1 MNNLLNPKAFTL
13 VKFPMKLPHFVISCL
28 LVTSALSA
36 AEPLQVVIDRKVRA
50 AWAREKVEPVQLA
63 DDSTF
68 LRRVYLDLVGTVPTY
83 KEARVFLDDLAKDK
97 RAKLVDKLLV
107 DKRHAKHQMQ
117 IWDLIIFTRNPA
129 NPAFTRK
136 RDHFKSWLEKQ
147 FAQNV
152 PWDALVRKMML
163 AEEPGSAMFHVQYR
177 NKPED
182 ETVAVSRIFLG
193 TQLQCARCHDH
204 PFEDLSQKDFYG
216 MAGFFVRLQVLQET
230 KGKEKVY
237 TIGEKSSGD
246 VLFTG
251 PAADAVP
258 GKKGEPVKPKFLG
271 GAALKEPEIPK
282 DFKEPDYR
290 KIKKGPYP
298 KPFFSRKEKLAAWMT
313 STDNPYF
320 ARAAVNRVWSQF
332 MGRGLVHPVDD
343 LKPDSEA
350 SHPALLDALA
360 KEFVAHKFDL
370 RWLMKEIMLSKTYQ
384 RDSAGPGTVAAPK
397 WYERA
402 RVRPLS
408 AEELID
414 AMRVATGFNVAEGM
428 EAKMPSS
435 ASSYML
441 KIFGKPTDGRGNF
454 QGGVP
459 EHLYLNNGSQL
470 RSIIRAK
477 KGNLA
482 DTLLKSEAPW
492 DERVDHL
499 MLATL
504 TRLPSSTERE
514 KLVAYITEKK
524 DDPRETQERLE
535 EATWALLNSARFRFN
550 Y

>member
-1 MNNLLNPKAFTL
+1 MKSIATL
-13 VKFPMKLPHFVISCL
+13 VLALVALGAQSAEL
-28 LVTSALSA
+28 LRT
-36 AEPLQVVIDRKVRA
+36 VIDREVRA
-50 AWAREKVEPVQLA
+50 AWSREKVEPSQLA
-63 DDSTF
+63 DDATF
-68 LRRVYLDLVGTVPTY
+68 LRRTYLDLVGTVPTY
-83 KEARVFLDDLAKDK
+83 EESRAFLDDLGKDK
-97 RAKLVDKLLV
+97 RAKLADKLLT

-129 NPAFTRK
+129 NPAFTSK
-136 RDHFKSWLEKQ
+136 RDVFKSWLEKQ
-147 FAQNV
+147 FTENV

-251 PAADAVP
+251 PVIDAAP
-258 GKKGEPVKPKFLG
+258 GQKGEPVKPKFLG
-271 GAALKEPEIPK
+271 GTALKEPTLPA

-290 KIKKGPYP
+290 KIKKAPYP

-313 STDNPYF
+313 STDNLYF

-360 KEFVAHKFDL
+360 REFAAHKFDL
-370 RWLMKEIMLSKTYQ
+370 RWLMKEIVLSETYQ
-384 RDSAGPGTVAAPK
+384 RDSAGPGTMAAPK

-408 AEELID
+408 AEELM
-414 AMRVATGFNVAEGM
+414 ATMRVATGFNVAEGL

-441 KIFGKPTDGRGNF
+441 KIFGKPADGRGNF

-482 DTLLKSEAPW
+482 DTLLKSEVPW
-492 DERVDHL
+492 EERVDHL

-514 KLVAYITEKK
+514 KLAAYITEKK
-524 DDPRETQERLE
+524 DNAKETQERLE
-535 EATWALLNSARFRFN
+535 EAIWALLNSARFRFN

>member
-1 MNNLLNPKAFTL
+1 
-13 VKFPMKLPHFVISCL
+13 
-28 LVTSALSA
+28 
-36 AEPLQVVIDRKVRA
+36 
-50 AWAREKVEPVQLA
+50 
-63 DDSTF
+63 
-68 LRRVYLDLVGTVPTY
+68 
-83 KEARVFLDDLAKDK
+83 
-97 RAKLVDKLLV
+97 
-107 DKRHAKHQMQ
+107 
-117 IWDLIIFTRNPA
+117 
-129 NPAFTRK
+129 
-136 RDHFKSWLEKQ
+136 
-147 FAQNV
+147 
-152 PWDALVRKMML
+152 
-163 AEEPGSAMFHVQYR
+163 
-177 NKPED
+177 
-182 ETVAVSRIFLG
+182 
-193 TQLQCARCHDH
+193 
-204 PFEDLSQKDFYG
+204 
-216 MAGFFVRLQVLQET
+216 LQVLQET

-251 PAADAVP
+251 PVIDAAP
-258 GKKGEPVKPKFLG
+258 GQKGEPVKPKFLG
-271 GAALKEPEIPK
+271 GTALKEPTLPA

-290 KIKKGPYP
+290 KIKKAPYP

-313 STDNPYF
+313 SADNLYF

-360 KEFVAHKFDL
+360 REFAAHKFDL
-370 RWLMKEIMLSKTYQ
+370 RWLMKEIVLSETYQ
-384 RDSAGPGTVAAPK
+384 RDSAGPGTMAAPK

-408 AEELID
+408 AEELM
-414 AMRVATGFNVAEGM
+414 ATMRVATGFNVAEGL

-441 KIFGKPTDGRGNF
+441 KIFGKPADGRGNF

-482 DTLLKSEAPW
+482 DTLLKSEVPW
-492 DERVDHL
+492 EERVDHL

-524 DDPRETQERLE
+524 DNAKETQERLE
-535 EATWALLNSARFRFN
+535 EAIWALLNSARFRFN

>member
-1 MNNLLNPKAFTL
+1 MKSIATL
-13 VKFPMKLPHFVISCL
+13 VFALVALGAQSAEL
-28 LVTSALSA
+28 LRT
-36 AEPLQVVIDRKVRA
+36 VIDREVRA
-50 AWAREKVEPVQLA
+50 AWSREKVEPSQLA
-63 DDSTF
+63 DDATF
-68 LRRVYLDLVGTVPTY
+68 LRRTYLDLVGTVPTY
-83 KEARVFLDDLAKDK
+83 EESRAFLDDLGKDK
-97 RAKLVDKLLV
+97 RAKLADKLLT

-129 NPAFTRK
+129 NPAFTSK
-136 RDHFKSWLEKQ
+136 RDVFKSWLEKQ
-147 FAQNV
+147 FTENV

-251 PAADAVP
+251 PVIDAAP
-258 GKKGEPVKPKFLG
+258 GQKGEPVKPKFLG
-271 GAALKEPEIPK
+271 GTALKEPTLPA

-290 KIKKGPYP
+290 KIKKAPYP

-313 STDNPYF
+313 STDNLYF

-360 KEFVAHKFDL
+360 REFAAHKFDL
-370 RWLMKEIMLSKTYQ
+370 RWLMKEIVLSETYQ
-384 RDSAGPGTVAAPK
+384 RDSAGPGTMAAPK

-408 AEELID
+408 AEELM
-414 AMRVATGFNVAEGM
+414 ATMRVATGFNVAEGLD
-428 EAKMPSS
+428 AKMPSS

-441 KIFGKPTDGRGNF
+441 RIFGKPSDGRGNF
-454 QGGVP
+454 QGGVH
-459 EHLYLNNGSQL
+459 EHLYLNNGGQL

-477 KGNLA
+477 KSNLA

-524 DDPRETQERLE
+524 DNAKETQERLE
-535 EATWALLNSARFRFN
+535 EAIWALLNSARFRFN